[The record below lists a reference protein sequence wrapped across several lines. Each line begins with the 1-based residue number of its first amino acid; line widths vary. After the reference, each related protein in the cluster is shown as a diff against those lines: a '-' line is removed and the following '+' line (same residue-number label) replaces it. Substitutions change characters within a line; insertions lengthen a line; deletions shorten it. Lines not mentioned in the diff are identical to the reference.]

1 MRQTIQLGHRRK
13 AHEAIGSSNS
23 NSKGNNSKG
32 DNNSNSSSRNQNKTL
47 SDHNM
52 ALRETK

>member
-32 DNNSNSSSRNQNKTL
+32 DNNSNSNSRNQNKTL